1 MNAKTLIIV
10 SFCLLSFWAG
20 ELQANN
26 PETTS
31 IVQKNNDVPHGYEE
45 IILQGSLVL
54 CPGSNPIEAG
64 VNDNSIYIQFNQNLG
79 NVTVTVYNP
88 SGLTIYRTHIE
99 VLDYLDYEDPYGSPF
114 LSNSRIFAKRSPQY
128 EVDLNDIRY
137 CFDSYLALGD
147 LFKNP
152 DEEIIDWT
160 INTFHSSGG
169 NFNVW
174 QEPRIRYCAPVV
186 LPGEDP
192 ITPPIH

>member
-88 SGLTIYRTHIE
+88 SGLTIYSGVVNTAVQQLLVIPVTFSLE
-99 VLDYLDYEDPYGSPF
+99 GTYTIF
-114 LSNSRIFAKRSPQY
+114 LENATGY
-128 EVDLNDIRY
+128 AD
-137 CFDSYLALGD
+137 GD
-147 LFKNP
+147 FEKQL
-152 DEEIIDWT
+152 
-160 INTFHSSGG
+160 
-169 NFNVW
+169 
-174 QEPRIRYCAPVV
+174 
-186 LPGEDP
+186 
-192 ITPPIH
+192 